1 MPEKNDVALAEKN
14 VEGVNDV
21 MMGSVGIK
29 LVIVRE
35 AVVDK
40 AVIVVG
46 FGEVDVDEDFDDVN
60 IVEVGDMFVVM
71 VDEVV
76 AIANVDKVAVE
87 DIVGDVPDEVVSI
100 FEDKI
105 VVDVVVFDVYV
116 DFVVLTVDV
125 SPFGK
130 LIFNKNPTLNNH
142 SK

>member
-1 MPEKNDVALAEKN
+1 MPEKNDVVLAEKN
-14 VEGVNDV
+14 VEGVNEV

-40 AVIVVG
+40 AVIVVA
-46 FGEVDVDEDFDDVN
+46 FGEVDIDEDFVDDVN
-60 IVEVGDMFVVM
+60 IVEVPFVVM

-76 AIANVDKVAVE
+76 AIANVDKVVVE

-100 FEDKI
+100 FEDEI

-116 DFVVLTVDV
+116 DVVVLTVDV

-142 SK
+142 S

>member
-1 MPEKNDVALAEKN
+1 LPEKNDVVLAEKN
-14 VEGVNDV
+14 VEGVNEV

-76 AIANVDKVAVE
+76 AIANVDKVVVE
-87 DIVGDVPDEVVSI
+87 DIVGDVPDEVVCI
-100 FEDKI
+100 FEDEI

-116 DFVVLTVDV
+116 DVVVLTVDV

-130 LIFNKNPTLNNH
+130 LIFNKNPTLNKN

>member
-1 MPEKNDVALAEKN
+1 MPEKNDVVLAEKN
-14 VEGVNDV
+14 VEGVNEV

-35 AVVDK
+35 AVVDE

-46 FGEVDVDEDFDDVN
+46 FGEVDEDFDDVN

-76 AIANVDKVAVE
+76 AIANVDKVVVE

-116 DFVVLTVDV
+116 DVVVLTVDV

-130 LIFNKNPTLNNH
+130 LIFDKKSNSEQPQ
-142 SK
+142 

>member
-1 MPEKNDVALAEKN
+1 LPEKNDVVLAEKN
-14 VEGVNDV
+14 VEGVNEV

-35 AVVDK
+35 AVVDE

-46 FGEVDVDEDFDDVN
+46 FGEVDEDFDDVN

-76 AIANVDKVAVE
+76 AIANVDKVVVE

-116 DFVVLTVDV
+116 DVVVLTVDV

-130 LIFNKNPTLNNH
+130 LIFDKKSNSEQPQ
-142 SK
+142 

>member
-1 MPEKNDVALAEKN
+1 LPEKNDVVLAEKN
-14 VEGVNDV
+14 VEGVNEV

-40 AVIVVG
+40 AVIVVA
-46 FGEVDVDEDFDDVN
+46 FGEVDIDEDFVDDVN
-60 IVEVGDMFVVM
+60 IVEVPFVVM

-76 AIANVDKVAVE
+76 AIANVDKVVVE

-100 FEDKI
+100 FEDEI

-116 DFVVLTVDV
+116 DVVVLTVDV

-142 SK
+142 S